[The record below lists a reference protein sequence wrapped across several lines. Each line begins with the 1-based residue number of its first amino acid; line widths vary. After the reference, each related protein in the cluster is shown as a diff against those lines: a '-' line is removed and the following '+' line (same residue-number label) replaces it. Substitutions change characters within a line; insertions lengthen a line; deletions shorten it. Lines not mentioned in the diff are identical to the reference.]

1 MLIHTGR
8 FEQKNRGS
16 CPSVFCNKVVNIT
29 PFVYLFVKPFDVF
42 QVAPKCYHLLASLS
56 LWGVR
61 LAYSLPL
68 FLFFLHIYL
77 SDKRS
82 SSPRAAIA
90 PIIITA
96 NILSVFMLCHPLMLL
111 ELLVTR
117 AFA

>member
-8 FEQKNRGS
+8 FKQKNRGS

-29 PFVYLFVKPFDVF
+29 PFVYLSVEPFDVF
-42 QVAPKCYHLLASLS
+42 QVAPKCYHLLASFS

-68 FLFFLHIYL
+68 FLFFFHNYL
-77 SDKRS
+77 SAKRS

-90 PIIITA
+90 PMIITD
-96 NILSVFMLCHPLMLL
+96 ISLSLL
-111 ELLVTR
+111 YIFSL
-117 AFA
+117 